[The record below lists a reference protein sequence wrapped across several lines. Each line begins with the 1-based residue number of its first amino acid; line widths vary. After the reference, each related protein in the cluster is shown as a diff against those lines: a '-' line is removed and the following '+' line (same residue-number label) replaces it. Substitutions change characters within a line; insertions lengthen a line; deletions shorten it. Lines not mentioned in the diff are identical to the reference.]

1 MSSNI
6 RYIELFSL
14 IQDEATESNVGRRTH
29 VLHESSL
36 SPTSS
41 STEMVGISFKNAFCF
56 SVTNGFDEQVVVT
69 GAFSLSSSDSCS
81 TAKQK

>member
-1 MSSNI
+1 MSLSSNI

-14 IQDEATESNVGRRTH
+14 IQDEATECTVGRRTH

-41 STEMVGISFKNAFCF
+41 SMEMVGISFKNAFCF
-56 SVTNGFDEQVVVT
+56 SVTNEFDEQVVVT
-69 GAFSLSSSDSCS
+69 GAFSSSDSCS